1 MKRSF
6 TIHALVLLIML
17 FTNQDSSFAADKTL
31 APLNG
36 HKLQQPQNNDDFSFA
51 VFGDFRMSRRDRPYP
66 PAFRQVLNEIAVISP
81 SLVVST
87 GDAYYGYGGSFQQ
100 FKNEANTFHSII
112 NSLDVP
118 FYNVIG
124 NHETGGSADRED
136 FIRERYRDFYGSFDY
151 GNSHFIILNTEE
163 RNREGSITGEQL
175 KWLEKD
181 LEKNRQTANIFVFLH
196 RPLFPKLDPELITGK
211 AFRDSKNRNYLHS
224 LFMRYKVRAVF
235 AGHEHVYD
243 NSVRDSVRYIITGG
257 GGAPMHQSPARGGFF
272 HYIIVTVKGTEVSAD
287 EIEPYNLLIRPLSG
301 NDGYEQKT
309 EVELMNTS
317 VTEFSLKNLT
327 ITMPCAASTDKYKV
341 AATVISPRGLA
352 ETHPAKANRM
362 KDNMDGTATISI
374 ETNLPPNSLIRI
386 VVESDI

>member
-1 MKRSF
+1 
-6 TIHALVLLIML
+6 
-17 FTNQDSSFAADKTL
+17 
-31 APLNG
+31 
-36 HKLQQPQNNDDFSFA
+36 
-51 VFGDFRMSRRDRPYP
+51 
-66 PAFRQVLNEIAVISP
+66 
-81 SLVVST
+81 
-87 GDAYYGYGGSFQQ
+87 
-100 FKNEANTFHSII
+100 
-112 NSLDVP
+112 
-118 FYNVIG
+118 
-124 NHETGGSADRED
+124 
-136 FIRERYRDFYGSFDY
+136 
-151 GNSHFIILNTEE
+151 
-163 RNREGSITGEQL
+163 
-175 KWLEKD
+175 
-181 LEKNRQTANIFVFLH
+181 
-196 RPLFPKLDPELITGK
+196 
-211 AFRDSKNRNYLHS
+211 
-224 LFMRYKVRAVF
+224 
-235 AGHEHVYD
+235 
-243 NSVRDSVRYIITGG
+243 
-257 GGAPMHQSPARGGFF
+257 MHQSPARGGFF